1 MRGLSKY
8 RKNYFYLMKLHL
20 RASLIILF
28 SVLILSFIIAI
39 LKGSVDILAKDL
51 LLKESRVIL
60 ILRILRVFTAIVVG
74 SGLSVSGIV
83 LQSIMKNPLADP
95 YLLGTSS
102 GAGVGAVIATVLC
115 ISSIY
120 LPFAAFVGAIISV
133 IIVYNLAKQNN
144 KINTQS
150 LILSGVIVSIALS
163 AITVFIIST
172 SGSET
177 LHSVS
182 WWLWGSLQV
191 YDFGLL
197 AVVTTIVLTGVIS
210 VYIFSQDLNALS
222 LGDEDAVHLGVDAD
236 KVKRILII
244 IVSLIVSSIVC
255 ISGTIGFVGLI
266 IPHLMR
272 FIVGPNH
279 RILIPTSC
287 IAASIFMVICDL
299 LSRIIMPPLE
309 IPIGVITAVLG
320 APVFIILLRR
330 AQVLK

>member
-1 MRGLSKY
+1 
-8 RKNYFYLMKLHL
+8 MKLHL

>member
-1 MRGLSKY
+1 
-8 RKNYFYLMKLHL
+8 MKLHL
-20 RASLIILF
+20 KTSLTILF

-51 LLKESRVIL
+51 LLKESRTIL
-60 ILRILRVFTAIVVG
+60 VLRILRVFTAIVVG

-120 LPFAAFVGAIISV
+120 LPFAAFIGAIISV
-133 IIVYNLAKQNN
+133 IIVYSLAKQNN

-197 AVVTTIVLTGVIS
+197 AVVTAIVLTGVIS

-255 ISGTIGFVGLI
+255 VSGTIGFVGLI

-320 APVFIILLRR
+320 APVFIILLRKSQTVR
-330 AQVLK
+330 